1 MMIENNNPEINV
13 DELMEKI
20 RQEIL
25 SRQGYS
31 SGASIN
37 NNDADTSDFTSNI
50 SSRMGYIESLLKNA
64 ESRAYIRTKWPE
76 KLNRFPFNLISKLQT
91 LILKGIN
98 FLFKDQREVNFNLIL
113 SLKESLVINHQLI
126 AEMKT
131 LKSQIDDCLITGD
144 THFQGINERLNIL
157 DNSIQKLD
165 NQITAVDNRFQGV
178 KDHLNIVDH
187 NIQELCKQ
195 IINVDNNI
203 QELEQQI
210 VAVDTRFQG
219 VNDNL
224 NILDNSIQELEQ
236 QITAVDTRFQG
247 VNERHFR
254 NDSYLKNDLMQQ
266 KRLISLFLEEA
277 RQRLPEPFNQEQLQ
291 TFVSEDQHLLN
302 AFYLAFEDHFRGTRE
317 DIVNRL
323 KVYLPLIEKANVGTP
338 DAPILDVG
346 CGRGEWLELL
356 RESGYTAR
364 GLDINRVMIE
374 QCQAR
379 GLEVIAGDVIDYLAS
394 LPDNSLGAVT
404 GFHIIEHLPFKMLM
418 RLFSE
423 TVRVIKPQGL
433 VIFETPNPDN
443 VLVGSNTF
451 YLDPTHINP
460 LPSPTIKFMAETCGL
475 YNTQIITLHPY
486 PENAKM
492 NGQGVAERFNDLFY
506 GPQDYA
512 LVGYK
517 HE

>member
-37 NNDADTSDFTSNI
+37 NNNIDTSDFTSNI
-50 SSRMGYIESLLKNA
+50 GSRIGYIESLLKNA

-91 LILKGIN
+91 LILKAIN

-113 SLKESLVINHQLI
+113 SLKECLMINHHLT
-126 AEMKT
+126 AEIKT
-131 LKSQIDDCLITGD
+131 LKRQVHGCLDSVD
-144 THFQGINERLNIL
+144 TRFQEINESLNIVG
-157 DNSIQKLD
+157 NSIKELD
-165 NQITAVDNRFQGV
+165 QQIVAVDTCFQGV
-178 KDHLNIVDH
+178 KEGVNDHLNIVD
-187 NIQELCKQ
+187 NSIQELGK
-195 IINVDNNI
+195 
-203 QELEQQI
+203 QI

-219 VNDNL
+219 M
-224 NILDNSIQELEQ
+224 
-236 QITAVDTRFQG
+236 
-247 VNERHFR
+247 NERHFS

-291 TFVSEDQHLLN
+291 TFVSEDEHLLD

-317 DIVNRL
+317 DIFNKL

-356 RESGYTAR
+356 KESGYTAR

-379 GLEVIAGDVIDYLAS
+379 GLEVIAGDVIDYLES
-394 LPDNSLGAVT
+394 LPENSLGAVT

-460 LPSPTIKFMAETCGL
+460 LPSATIKFISEIFGL
-475 YNTQIITLHPY
+475 DNVQVIRLHPY
-486 PENAKM
+486 PESAKLD
-492 NGQGVAERFNDLFY
+492 GQGIAERFNDLFY

-512 LVGYK
+512 IVGYK
-517 HE
+517 LL

>member
-31 SGASIN
+31 SGASISN
-37 NNDADTSDFTSNI
+37 NNIDTSDFTSNI

-76 KLNRFPFNLISKLQT
+76 KLDRVPFNLIPKLQT

-113 SLKESLVINHQLI
+113 SLQESLRINHELI
-126 AEMKT
+126 AEIKT
-131 LKSQIDDCLITGD
+131 LKRQVHDCLVPVD
-144 THFQGINERLNIL
+144 TRFQEINERLNIVG
-157 DNSIQKLD
+157 NSIKELD
-165 NQITAVDNRFQGV
+165 QQIVAVDNRFQGV
-178 KDHLNIVDH
+178 KDHLNIVD
-187 NIQELCKQ
+187 
-195 IINVDNNI
+195 NN
-203 QELEQQI
+203 
-210 VAVDTRFQG
+210 
-219 VNDNL
+219 
-224 NILDNSIQELEQ
+224 IQELEQ

-247 VNERHFR
+247 VNERHFS

-291 TFVSEDQHLLN
+291 TFVSEDQHLLD

-486 PENAKM
+486 PENAKI

-512 LVGYK
+512 VVGYK

>member
-1 MMIENNNPEINV
+1 MIENNNPEINV

-31 SGASIN
+31 SATSTN
-37 NNDADTSDFTSNI
+37 NNTDASYLTSNI
-50 SSRMGYIESLLKNA
+50 GSRIGYIESLLKNA

-113 SLKESLVINHQLI
+113 SLKECLMINHQLTEEI
-126 AEMKT
+126 KT

-157 DNSIQKLD
+157 DNSIQKL
-165 NQITAVDNRFQGV
+165 G
-178 KDHLNIVDH
+178 K
-187 NIQELCKQ
+187 
-195 IINVDNNI
+195 
-203 QELEQQI
+203 QI

-224 NILDNSIQELEQ
+224 NIVDNSIQQLDQ
-236 QITAVDTRFQG
+236 QIVAVDTRFQG
-247 VNERHFR
+247 MNERHLR
-254 NDSYLKNDLMQQ
+254 NDSYIKNDLMQQ

-291 TFVSEDQHLLN
+291 TFVSENEHLLD
-302 AFYLAFEDHFRGTRE
+302 ALYLAFEDHFRGTRE
-317 DIVNRL
+317 DIFNRL

-338 DAPILDVG
+338 EAPILDVG

-486 PENAKM
+486 PENAKI

-512 LVGYK
+512 VVGYK